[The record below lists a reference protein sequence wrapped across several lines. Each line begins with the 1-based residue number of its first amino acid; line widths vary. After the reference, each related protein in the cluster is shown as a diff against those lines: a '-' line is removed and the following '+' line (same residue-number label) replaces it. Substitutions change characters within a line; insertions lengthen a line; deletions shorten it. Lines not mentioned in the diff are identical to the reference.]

1 MSQTDFNFYQLAT
14 SDEQANYHVAE
25 PQAEV
30 DLDALLGQIDDVKL
44 AEQIRQHIAWLLTQS
59 ASSAR

>member
-14 SDEQANYHVAE
+14 SDEQSNYHVAE

-30 DLDALLGQIDDVKL
+30 DLDALLAQIDDVKL

>member
-25 PQAEV
+25 PKAEA
-30 DLDALLGQIDDVKL
+30 DLDSLLSQIQDDKL
-44 AEQIRQHIAWLLTQS
+44 AEQIRHHIERLLAQTND
-59 ASSAR
+59 RDR